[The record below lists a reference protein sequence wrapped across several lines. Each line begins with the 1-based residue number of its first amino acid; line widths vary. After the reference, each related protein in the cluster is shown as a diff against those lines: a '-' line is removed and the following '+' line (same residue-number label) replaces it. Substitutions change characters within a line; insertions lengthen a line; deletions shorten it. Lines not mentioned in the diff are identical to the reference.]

1 MPKGKKVL
9 TTGQVARI
17 CNVASRTVSKWFDN
31 GHLKGYRIPGSG
43 DRRIPASEL
52 ARFMK
57 AHNMPT
63 KSTTAGKLRVL
74 IVESN
79 EEVLSALC
87 HGLSEKTDYQIATA
101 KSDFETGTIAQK
113 FAPHVLLIDLLSK
126 DINARNICRSIRA
139 DSELETIKIIAIA
152 NDLSASEAEALLQK
166 GFDGYVANAGDIDE
180 IVKRIEETTAI
191 VY

>member
-1 MPKGKKVL
+1 
-9 TTGQVARI
+9 
-17 CNVASRTVSKWFDN
+17 
-31 GHLKGYRIPGSG
+31 
-43 DRRIPASEL
+43 
-52 ARFMK
+52 MK